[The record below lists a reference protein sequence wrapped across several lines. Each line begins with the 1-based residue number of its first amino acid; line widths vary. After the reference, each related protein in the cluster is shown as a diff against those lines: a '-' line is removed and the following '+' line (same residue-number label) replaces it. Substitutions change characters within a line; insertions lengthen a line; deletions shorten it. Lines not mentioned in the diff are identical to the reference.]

1 MMPGRII
8 AIHVMNLPMTIQHD
22 GMIGIHDF
30 RGDIIRLFQAEKFI
44 FHSEICIWK
53 DPLVQAV
60 RTKVLTLA
68 HKQVVQDSSRCGQG
82 LADYI
87 VVMRKPGVN
96 PKPINRPKGFTEY
109 IGEREFTNTNFDE
122 DQRRNKLSH
131 EIWQR
136 YASPVW
142 MDIRQTRVLS
152 SDIAREAEDEK
163 HVCPLQ
169 MDTVERCIEL
179 WSAKGDIVLDPFE
192 GIGTVPYCAVSM
204 GRYGIGFE
212 LKESY
217 WKQSIK
223 NMQFYESQQN
233 QGDLLSCLS

>member
-1 MMPGRII
+1 
-8 AIHVMNLPMTIQHD
+8 
-22 GMIGIHDF
+22 
-30 RGDIIRLFQAEKFI
+30 
-44 FHSEICIWK
+44 
-53 DPLVQAV
+53 V

-68 HKQVVQDSSRCGQG
+68 HKQVVKDSSRCGQG
-82 LADYI
+82 IPDYVI
-87 VVMRKPGVN
+87 VMRKPGDN
-96 PKPINRPKGFTEY
+96 PKPIHRPKGFTEY
-109 IGEREFTNTNFDE
+109 IGERALPKNNFNE

-152 SDIAREAEDEK
+152 SEIARDEKDEK

-169 MDTVERCIEL
+169 LDTIERCLEL
-179 WSAKGDIVLDPFE
+179 WSAKKDTVLDPFS
-192 GIGTVPYCAVSM
+192 GIGSTVYSAVSM

-223 NMQFYESQQN
+223 NMRSLESQKEQH
-233 QGDLLSCLS
+233 DLFDVVNS

>member
-1 MMPGRII
+1 
-8 AIHVMNLPMTIQHD
+8 MNLPATIQHD
-22 GMIGIHDF
+22 GYIGMHDF
-30 RGDIIRLFQAEKFI
+30 RGDLIRLFQDESFI
-44 FHSEICIWK
+44 FHSEVCIWK

-68 HKQVVQDSSRCGQG
+68 HKQICKDSSRCAQG
-82 LADYI
+82 IPDYI
-87 VVMRKPGVN
+87 IVMRKPGDN
-96 PKPINRPKGFTEY
+96 PKPVEHPKGFSHY
-109 IGEREFTNTNFDE
+109 IGGAEFESGKFNE
-122 DQRRNKLSH
+122 DQRKNKLSH

-152 SDIAREAEDEK
+152 TQIARESDDEK

-169 MDTVERCIEL
+169 LDTIERCLEL
-179 WSAKGDIVLDPFE
+179 WSAKGDTVLDPFS
-192 GIGTVPYCAVSM
+192 GIGSTVYCAASM

-223 NMQFYESQQN
+223 NLKTGEIQIKQRDA
-233 QGDLLSCLS
+233 DLFSLAEAAE